1 MTTTV
6 QANAT
11 NMKGIIPWSYSSLQA
26 YETCPRRF
34 QLTRL
39 TKQVK
44 EPQSASMAWGNEVH
58 KALEDAV
65 RGTQGLAYRFQA
77 YQPLV
82 TKILSSPGHKEAERN
97 FALTDSFRP
106 TDYWA
111 KDAWVRG
118 KADLTITYAKSA
130 TLLDWK
136 TGKPKED
143 PSQLKLFA
151 GVLLVEKPHVTNVR
165 TGFVWLAHNKIDS
178 EVVERAELPSIW
190 QDFVTRV
197 SRMKYSATHND
208 FPPRPSGLCREYCPV
223 GNAMCEH
230 CG

>member
-1 MTTTV
+1 MK
-6 QANAT
+6 NPLGSSSPL
-11 NMKGIIPWSYSSLQA
+11 KGIIPWSYSSLSA

-58 KALEDAV
+58 KALENAV
-65 RGTQGLAYRFQA
+65 RGTEGLPHRFKA

-82 TKILSSPGHKEAERN
+82 SKVMASPGIKEAERN
-97 FALTDSFRP
+97 VALTASFRP

-118 KADLTITYAKSA
+118 KIDLTVTLPKSA
-130 TLLDWK
+130 TMLDWK
-136 TGKPKED
+136 TGKPKQD
-143 PSQLKLFA
+143 GDQLKLFA
-151 GVLLVEKPHVTNVR
+151 GMILAEKPHIEKVR
-165 TGFVWLAHNKIDS
+165 TGYVWLAHDKIDS
-178 EVVERAELPSIW
+178 AVVERAEAPIIW
-190 QDFVTRV
+190 QNFTHRV
-197 SRMKYSATHND
+197 ARMKNSAERND
-208 FPPRPSGLCREYCPV
+208 FPPRPSGLCKEWCPV
-223 GNAMCEH
+223 GRALCEH